1 MRELVIGTNEAGQR
15 FDKYL
20 KKLLQKAPAG
30 FIYKMLRKKNIILN
44 GRKAQGPEMLAQGD
58 RVKLF
63 LSDETFLKFSSS
75 VLDGPG
81 DRRLPVIDM
90 ERLPFTVLYEDDDIL
105 LINKPAGML
114 SQKAKPQDI
123 SANEY
128 ILSYLAA
135 RGVYQRSANQTFTPS
150 VCNRLDRNTSGIL
163 IAGKTLK
170 GLQEM
175 ARQLKNR
182 EIEKYYRCVVRGT
195 VTKACY
201 LKGYLRKGWEESK
214 VCILQEPE
222 TKEDKAVETEYI
234 PIQRF
239 NGATLLEVRLIT
251 GRTHQI
257 RAHLASIGH
266 PVIGDTKYGAGV
278 PQEGHTLYLHAYR
291 VRFASGDEVTAPL
304 PDGFVRFLETL

>member
-1 MRELVIGTNEAGQR
+1 M
-15 FDKYL
+15 
-20 KKLLQKAPAG
+20 
-30 FIYKMLRKKNIILN
+30 
-44 GRKAQGPEMLAQGD
+44 
-58 RVKLF
+58 
-63 LSDETFLKFSSS
+63 
-75 VLDGPG
+75 
-81 DRRLPVIDM
+81 
-90 ERLPFTVLYEDDDIL
+90 
-105 LINKPAGML
+105 
-114 SQKAKPQDI
+114 
-123 SANEY
+123 
-128 ILSYLAA
+128 
-135 RGVYQRSANQTFTPS
+135 
-150 VCNRLDRNTSGIL
+150 

-201 LKGYLRKGWEESK
+201 LKGYLRKGWEENK